1 MVVVDSD
8 DKNAAVT
15 RRTFNPLM
23 PTAAVMGTAI
33 MHPVPDVCLH
43 SECQSARRS
52 KNYQRRLN

>member
-1 MVVVDSD
+1 MVSVDSD

-15 RRTFNPLM
+15 RTFNPLM

-33 MHPVPDVCLH
+33 KHPMPDICAL
-43 SECQSARRS
+43 ARMS